1 MSRRFDAPCDPETL
15 GMLPHDLLVM
25 LAARFGNLGN
35 VAHRRP
41 A

>member
-1 MSRRFDAPCDPETL
+1 MSRRFDAPFDPETL
-15 GMLPHDLLVM
+15 RMLPDDLRVM
-25 LAARFGNLGN
+25 LAARFGN